1 MDAIAQIRDDLR
13 RSVHGP
19 AWHGPALLEL
29 LAGVSPDEA
38 GERPVADGHTIAELV
53 LHAVA
58 WIEEVDRR
66 LRGAEAALPARGDWP
81 AVAALDAEGWA
92 SLREELRIAAGRL
105 DETLAGLAPERLHDR
120 VGGPAHDPPLGSGVR
135 LDAMLRGLAHH
146 NAYHGGQVAVLKRAL
161 PPRSGR

>member
-1 MDAIAQIRDDLR
+1 MDAIASLRDDLR

-29 LAGVSPDEA
+29 LAGVSPDQA

-66 LRGAEAALPARGDWP
+66 LLGAEAELPARGDWP
-81 AVAALDAEGWA
+81 DVAALDAEGWA
-92 SLREELRIAAGRL
+92 SLREELRVAAERL
-105 DETLAGLAPERLHDR
+105 DATLAGLEPEQLRDP
-120 VGGPAHDPPLGSGVR
+120 VGGPPHDPPLGSGVR
-135 LDAMLRGLAHH
+135 LDAMLRGLAQH
-146 NAYHGGQVAVLKRAL
+146 NAYHGGQIALLKRAL
-161 PPRSGR
+161 RPRTDR

>member
-1 MDAIAQIRDDLR
+1 MIAIASIRDELR

-29 LAGVSPDEA
+29 LDGVTASDAGH
-38 GERPVADGHTIAELV
+38 RPVAGAHTIAELV

-58 WIEEVDRR
+58 WTEEVERR
-66 LRGAEAALPARGDWP
+66 LGGAEAALPARGDWP
-81 AVAALDAEGWA
+81 EVPVLDAEGWA
-92 SLREELRIAAGRL
+92 SLREELRVAAGRL
-105 DETLAGLAPERLHDR
+105 DETLAKLAPERLRDR

-135 LDAMLRGLAHH
+135 LDAMLRGLVQH
-146 NAYHGGQVAVLKRAL
+146 NAYHGGQVALLKRAL